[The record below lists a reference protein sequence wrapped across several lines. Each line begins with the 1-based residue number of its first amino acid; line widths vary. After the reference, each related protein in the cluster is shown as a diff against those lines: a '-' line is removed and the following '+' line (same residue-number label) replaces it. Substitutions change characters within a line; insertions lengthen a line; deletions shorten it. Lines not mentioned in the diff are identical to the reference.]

1 MGIGGCQ
8 TGLNSLSG
16 RIYPPAIRSTGAGWA
31 LGLGR
36 AGAIAGPLIGGALL
50 ALGFRARDIF
60 VVVVI
65 PVFTVTLL
73 MAILGRLRRNG

>member
-73 MAILGRLRRNG
+73 MATLGRLRRNG